1 MQEEQLKDLVIRFLD
16 GNTTL
21 DEEKRLYDYF
31 SRTKQVSEA
40 LLPYAEYFRDLAV
53 LPPPQKAVRKRM
65 KPIWTRRWVRMA
77 VGTAATALLVVGGM
91 WTYRQ
96 QEEQRLAQLYGGSYT
111 IVDGK
116 RCDDLVEI
124 KDDIRKTLAD
134 GHQIERQADG
144 EEVIEKAEQ
153 EVLESVGDPA
163 ERQRLKDILRN

>member
-77 VGTAATALLVVGGM
+77 VGTAAAALLVVGGM
-91 WTYRQ
+91 
-96 QEEQRLAQLYGGSYT
+96 
-111 IVDGK
+111 
-116 RCDDLVEI
+116 
-124 KDDIRKTLAD
+124 
-134 GHQIERQADG
+134 
-144 EEVIEKAEQ
+144 
-153 EVLESVGDPA
+153 
-163 ERQRLKDILRN
+163 